1 MPPTDEEMI
10 RHFATHEAAFD
21 KIRKIMAESSEGS
34 FHYPPL
40 SPCDILILDSAGQI
54 SYQPNQ
60 VQDTPVHG
68 LSRSDRIQLDSL
80 LSEIGCGLVLVD
92 RREWVT
98 ADSVYVR
105 DVECS
110 VPRPLKE
117 LKGYDKVYL
126 KKGETKRVRIL
137 LDEEAFAYYDVESHR
152 FVVEKGTFEILA
164 GPSSADLPLKATVV
178 L

>member
-1 MPPTDEEMI
+1 M
-10 RHFATHEAAFD
+10 
-21 KIRKIMAESSEGS
+21 RKFSIPGRY
-34 FHYPPL
+34 F
-40 SPCDILILDSAGQI
+40 I
-54 SYQPNQ
+54 
-60 VQDTPVHG
+60 VHG
-68 LSRSDRIQLDSL
+68 RYLCPGVFPARGGWPWNAGNARFP
-80 LSEIGCGLVLVD
+80 EGPGM
-92 RREWVT
+92 
-98 ADSVYVR
+98 R

>member
-1 MPPTDEEMI
+1 MQYAEGVFVGYRGYDRNGKRPLYPFGYGLSYSSFEYSNLSVEKTGGNRVTVSFDIKNTGKMD
-10 RHFATHEAAFD
+10 AAEAA
-21 KIRKIMAESSEGS
+21 
-34 FHYPPL
+34 
-40 SPCDILILDSAGQI
+40 Q
-54 SYQPNQ
+54 
-60 VQDTPVHG
+60 
-68 LSRSDRIQLDSL
+68 
-80 LSEIGCGLVLVD
+80 
-92 RREWVT
+92 
-98 ADSVYVR
+98 VYVR

-126 KKGETKRVRIL
+126 KKGETKRIRIL

-152 FVVEKGTFEILA
+152 FVVEKGAFEILA